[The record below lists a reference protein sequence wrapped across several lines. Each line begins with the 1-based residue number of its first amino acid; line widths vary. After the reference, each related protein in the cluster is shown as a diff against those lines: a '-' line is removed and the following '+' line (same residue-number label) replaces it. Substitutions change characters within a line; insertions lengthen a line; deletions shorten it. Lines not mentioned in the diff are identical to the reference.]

1 MGIPSP
7 SQPRTAHPFQTCRG
21 AGRSRRHPLG
31 ADGWGTRL
39 ATQTRLPTQPAAARA
54 TATASGGAA
63 GHNPRRQTRK
73 SNQPVRPVEV
83 CALYGYA
90 GAARTGEESAET
102 APFLLEAATT
112 AGHLAPRRY
121 PDRAAG
127 GACHRDN
134 RGGTPHLEGHRVI
147 RRPAADHSGRHVAC
161 DVIQLEVILDE
172 RRGLGGG
179 PLSFRCTSLVSRSK
193 CLLVQ
198 TAAGRSSWGRRRRT
212 PARPRGRRGAPR
224 SAPPPLPPPDS
235 APPLPGLAVPTAPL
249 FCNL

>member
-1 MGIPSP
+1 MTSHPAPRRYKLSIRGVRRTSSSVDNVRFLVCERRTMGIPSP

-39 ATQTRLPTQPAAARA
+39 ATQTRLPTQLAAARA

-112 AGHLAPRRY
+112 AGHSAPRRY

-134 RGGTPHLEGHRVI
+134 RGGTPLLEGHRVI
-147 RRPAADHSGRHVAC
+147 RRPAADHSGRHVA
-161 DVIQLEVILDE
+161 
-172 RRGLGGG
+172 
-179 PLSFRCTSLVSRSK
+179 
-193 CLLVQ
+193 
-198 TAAGRSSWGRRRRT
+198 
-212 PARPRGRRGAPR
+212 
-224 SAPPPLPPPDS
+224 
-235 APPLPGLAVPTAPL
+235 
-249 FCNL
+249 